1 MPPQT
6 VYLNNMTDVGG
17 YTVDVSHNDGI
28 SAAVDV
34 LTLPFA
40 TAGGITSYTQIA
52 VECQT
57 CHRFQ
62 EKSATGTVLWRA
74 SAEACTACHDAS
86 AAPKLQAYQAEL
98 KAALKELESAAKRV
112 REALKAATVKEGQ
125 SAPSAAQLDD
135 VEHDLNFLR
144 AANGVHNVHYATSL
158 TGRVLERVSALCR
171 QLKIPEPKAKLP
183 RRVDGLG
190 SGEETKP
197 APFLQKQ
204 GRRVPTSPSG
214 RLGIHPPGV

>member
-57 CHRFQ
+57 CHTITGYPMAGGP
-62 EKSATGTVLWRA
+62 KSQYLHYLKMMTLPVEEVAAVATMRGLTDFGGLTDTGTQVVLA
-74 SAEACTACHDAS
+74 TEILVDECTI
-86 AAPKLQAYQAEL
+86 Q
-98 KAALKELESAAKRV
+98 
-112 REALKAATVKEGQ
+112 
-125 SAPSAAQLDD
+125 
-135 VEHDLNFLR
+135 
-144 AANGVHNVHYATSL
+144 GV
-158 TGRVLERVSALCR
+158 
-171 QLKIPEPKAKLP
+171 
-183 RRVDGLG
+183 
-190 SGEETKP
+190 
-197 APFLQKQ
+197 PFLNLQ
-204 GRRVPTSPSG
+204 GF
-214 RLGIHPPGV
+214 